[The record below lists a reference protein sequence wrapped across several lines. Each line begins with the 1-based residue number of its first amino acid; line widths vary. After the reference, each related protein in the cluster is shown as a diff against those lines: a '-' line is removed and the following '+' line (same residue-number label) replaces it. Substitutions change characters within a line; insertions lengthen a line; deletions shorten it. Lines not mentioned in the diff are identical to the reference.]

1 METEA
6 RIKADLHIHTVASG
20 HGYSTVREICEA
32 ARSRGIEMVGICDHG
47 PAMPGAAHP
56 YHFANMIVLP
66 RIVDGIKVLRG
77 AECNVVDIDGNLDLH
92 KRILKVLDIVLAGFH
107 LFCGFDDRSAEE
119 NTHALTSAIRNG
131 FVDVLVHPG
140 NPLYPLNY
148 EKVVQEAVHAGV
160 ALEVNNASFT
170 IVRRG
175 SEKNCEEVV
184 RLAKEFGARICVG
197 SDAHDA
203 SMVGVF
209 DKALELID
217 KVGFPEERIINRSA
231 ETVVDFLKSRG
242 KEPGF

>member
-1 METEA
+1 MGTET

-20 HGYSTVREICEA
+20 HGYSTVREICDV
-32 ARSRGIEMVGICDHG
+32 ARSRGLEMVGICDHG

-66 RIVDGIKVLRG
+66 RMLDGIKVLRG
-77 AECNVVDIDGNLDLH
+77 AECNIVDIDGNLDLH
-92 KRILKVLDIVLAGFH
+92 ERILKVLDIVLAGFH
-107 LFCGFDDRSAEE
+107 LFCGFDDRSVDE
-119 NTHALTSAIRNG
+119 NTQALTGAIQSG
-131 FVDVLVHPG
+131 FVDILVHPG

-148 EKVVQEAVHAGV
+148 DKVVYEAARAGV

-184 RLAKEFGARICVG
+184 RLARELGAYICVG

-209 DKALELID
+209 DSALQLID
-217 KVGFPEERIINRSA
+217 RVGFPEERIINRNA

-242 KEPGF
+242 KELRF